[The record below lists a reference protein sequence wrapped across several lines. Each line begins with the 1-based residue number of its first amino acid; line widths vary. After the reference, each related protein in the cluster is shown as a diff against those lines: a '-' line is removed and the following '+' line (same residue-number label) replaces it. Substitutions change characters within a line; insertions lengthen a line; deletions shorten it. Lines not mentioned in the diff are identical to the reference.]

1 MTEVK
6 EFEKLLEKFESN
18 YYESNFVGQ
27 NINDAVFETF
37 KKEILDL
44 TIVYI
49 RLVFLCNSLSKIS
62 KNSDKLL
69 SEKESE
75 LLNLKLNCVNYAAKE
90 INMILN
96 YITDSLNA

>member
-18 YYESNFVGQ
+18 YYESNFAGQ